1 LNISSRMHAD
11 PNYKRLKYVRY
22 ADDFIIGVTGNQL
35 DCITIRDKIQKFLL
49 SDLRL
54 NLSLEKT
61 KITHARTKMA
71 HFLGTDI
78 SLTELG
84 RRPFRTI
91 TRGGT
96 TFLSKVAT
104 RPQLLA
110 PIRKL
115 VKKLE
120 DKGIARRGGQPT
132 R

>member
-1 LNISSRMHAD
+1 MHAD

-22 ADDFIIGVTGNQL
+22 ADDFIIGVTGNYQ
-35 DCITIRDKIQKFLL
+35 DCITIREKIQVFL
-49 SDLRL
+49 DTALRL

-61 KITHARTKMA
+61 KITHARTNMA

-78 SLTELG
+78 RITDLD

-110 PIRKL
+110 PIAKI